1 MTACIAERMQVNR
14 HGCPESPYK
23 LPLPSRYLPATMS
36 SAPEQTPGQTPT
48 KKRPARQS
56 ERPEDQTSPLHSRGG
71 QHPNN
76 LIPSRPSQLPARPA
90 RVKMLSVDQFVRE
103 VGTPTRPP
111 WLQVRASAL
120 RLPEPAYFQQTGFKV
135 NDLVLTV
142 ASPGEDDR
150 PGDHARKVGNRN
162 VDARFTDSP
171 NSGSNGG
178 PPDLSIF
185 NHLSHS
191 NRFKRHLCSIRK
203 MIGGENIIALG
214 QILRGEVRKE
224 GQYMV
229 DNVWGYYEIEAWGN
243 EQVRKQQL
251 EWTLYLLK
259 VFHADRKKWKLPICM
274 PYGRPMLKKLAQEV
288 ASQPADT
295 DGSKMVK
302 GTRLE
307 AAIMQY
313 KGLQR
318 LAKGEWTKEQTRSEE
333 GAVFADIE
341 KNPKDTSR
349 MTKEDLVDMLSPFFL
364 RGLHGQ
370 PFEDAKGIATAL
382 RSAKKVRGERLIAR
396 RQGLEM
402 SGPRTVPVW
411 AERLSARR
419 RIPAADGPIIVK
431 PEYKQRPI
439 STMLRLQLVM
449 GKDIDLF
456 ELSQG
461 EDNLLAVRVKLK
473 AVSEKPLVGAEP
485 TAPGVD
491 NSLTQAT
498 IEPATSDVRPGNKRR
513 VSQVSASSGRAQEEI
528 KRARIENKKRRPSP
542 MPASIPAQE
551 TQPNAPKTTQ
561 TTMNAQEQF
570 QIRKTALPQSQESRQ
585 LGQIALPVPWT
596 PTSVQEFQGRI
607 LTYADAV
614 ARVREEL
621 PRHWEN
627 VNAAVGQL
635 HSAIWHILQHL
646 PPFNQ
651 GNRQQ
656 LEFYASKSLQNQFSA
671 LDEAVLRL
679 APSLSQPQ
687 PERFNQLGGR
697 QLWFLT
703 AALRRFNP
711 PEEGST
717 EEQVSWW
724 AACCQL
730 EARQVQ
736 LRLLAGWRRQWEE
749 CLRAVTGQQGFR

>member
-1 MTACIAERMQVNR
+1 
-14 HGCPESPYK
+14 
-23 LPLPSRYLPATMS
+23 
-36 SAPEQTPGQTPT
+36 
-48 KKRPARQS
+48 
-56 ERPEDQTSPLHSRGG
+56 
-71 QHPNN
+71 
-76 LIPSRPSQLPARPA
+76 
-90 RVKMLSVDQFVRE
+90 MLSVDQFVRE
-103 VGTPTRPP
+103 VGTPTRPT
-111 WLQVRASAL
+111 WLQVRFSAL

-142 ASPGEDDR
+142 ASADEDDR
-150 PGDHARKVGNRN
+150 PSDHARKVGNRN
-162 VDARFTDSP
+162 GEARFTDSP

-178 PPDLSIF
+178 PPDLSTF

-191 NRFKRHLCSIRK
+191 NRFKRHLSSIHE

-214 QILRGEVRKE
+214 QILRGEMRKE
-224 GQYMV
+224 DQYMIN
-229 DNVWGYYEIEAWGN
+229 NVWGYYEIEAWGN

-259 VFHADRKKWKLPICM
+259 VFQADRKKWKLPICM
-274 PYGRPMLKKLAQEV
+274 PYGRPMLKKLVQEV
-288 ASQPADT
+288 ASQTADT

-313 KGLQR
+313 EGLLR

-333 GAVFADIE
+333 GAVFADMK
-341 KNPKDTSR
+341 KNPKDKSR
-349 MTKEDLVDMLSPFFL
+349 MTKDDLVDMLSPFFL

-370 PFEDAKGIATAL
+370 PFKDAKSIATAM

-396 RQGLEM
+396 RQGLATP
-402 SGPRTVPVW
+402 GPLTVPVW
-411 AERLSARR
+411 AERLYAKR

-431 PEYKQRPI
+431 PEYKHRPI

-449 GKDIDLF
+449 GEDIDLF
-456 ELSQG
+456 ELSPG

-473 AVSEKPLVGAEP
+473 AVSEKTLVGAEP
-485 TAPGVD
+485 TTPGVD
-491 NSLTQAT
+491 NSRTQAT
-498 IEPATSDVRPGNKRR
+498 IETATGDVRPGNKRR
-513 VSQVSASSGRAQEEI
+513 VSQISASSRRAQEEI

-542 MPASIPAQE
+542 MPASIPARKNR
-551 TQPNAPKTTQ
+551 PNAPKTTQ
-561 TTMNAQEQF
+561 AAVNAQEQF
-570 QIRKTALPQSQESRQ
+570 HSQETVLPQSQDSRQ
-585 LGQIALPVPWT
+585 LGHIALPVPWT
-596 PTSVQEFQGRI
+596 PISVQEFQGRI
-607 LTYADAV
+607 PTYADAV

-627 VNAAVGQL
+627 VNAAMGQL
-635 HSAIWHILQHL
+635 HSAVWHVLQRL

-656 LEFYASKSLQNQFSA
+656 LEFYAGKSLQTQFSA

-730 EARQVQ
+730 EARQIQ
-736 LRLLAGWRRQWEE
+736 LRLLGGWRRQWEE
-749 CLRAVTGQQGFR
+749 CLRAATGQQGFR